1 MNTQLHCKY
10 HLDLQPTSILDH
22 FTGKNYFTCP
32 TILSLRHG
40 QQGQG
45 QGLTKI
51 KDQSLINK
59 SGINE
64 V

>member
-32 TILSLRHG
+32 TMLSLSHG

-51 KDQSLINK
+51 KD
-59 SGINE
+59 
-64 V
+64 